1 MAGTD
6 AANKQTQDSG
16 APVFYSQAS
25 DSGIV
30 DILAAATEPSA
41 VHCADANGRIIGLA
55 ADEHYRIAVSYM
67 QQEEYD
73 RAIERLDPSLTGR
86 TEPLRPRH
94 CRGIRDCNHRSDVS
108 VDSGCD

>member
-30 DILAAATEPSA
+30 DVLAGVVSAGGPSCSQVSMRAACGE
-41 VHCADANGRIIGLA
+41 GR
-55 ADEHYRIAVSYM
+55 
-67 QQEEYD
+67 
-73 RAIERLDPSLTGR
+73 R
-86 TEPLRPRH
+86 T
-94 CRGIRDCNHRSDVS
+94 D
-108 VDSGCD
+108 

>member
-30 DILAAATEPSA
+30 DVLAGVVSAGGPSCSQ
-41 VHCADANGRIIGLA
+41 VSTCGL
-55 ADEHYRIAVSYM
+55 
-67 QQEEYD
+67 
-73 RAIERLDPSLTGR
+73 
-86 TEPLRPRH
+86 
-94 CRGIRDCNHRSDVS
+94 RGGAED
-108 VDSGCD
+108 

>member
-30 DILAAATEPSA
+30 DVLAGVVSAGGPSCSQGDTATRVSA
-41 VHCADANGRIIGLA
+41 
-55 ADEHYRIAVSYM
+55 YRDFLKPFLVGSSC
-67 QQEEYD
+67 
-73 RAIERLDPSLTGR
+73 P
-86 TEPLRPRH
+86 
-94 CRGIRDCNHRSDVS
+94 
-108 VDSGCD
+108 